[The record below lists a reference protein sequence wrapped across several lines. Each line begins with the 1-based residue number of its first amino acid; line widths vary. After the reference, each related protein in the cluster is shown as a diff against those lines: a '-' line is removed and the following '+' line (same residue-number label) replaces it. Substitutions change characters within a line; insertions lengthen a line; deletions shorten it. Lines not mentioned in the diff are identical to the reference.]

1 MLRKKKTK
9 MRKKEKPKTITE
21 KNCKQ
26 NLLGV
31 QITLE

>member
-1 MLRKKKTK
+1 MLRKKKKETMKK
-9 MRKKEKPKTITE
+9 MQKKTAK

-26 NLLGV
+26 NLLDV

>member
-1 MLRKKKTK
+1 MLRKKKDK
-9 MRKKEKPKTITE
+9 NAEKKKPKTITE